1 MTVKHDGKVQGCI
14 AWSGVGNLARIE
26 IMTAEGCIDTLSE
39 NFEQCFR
46 KDNIQQKTITTQGEI
61 II

>member
-26 IMTAEGCIDTLSE
+26 IMTAEGCIDTLSDD
-39 NFEQCFR
+39 FVQCFR
-46 KDNIQQKTITTQGEI
+46 KDNNSAKKTIRTQGEI
-61 II
+61 